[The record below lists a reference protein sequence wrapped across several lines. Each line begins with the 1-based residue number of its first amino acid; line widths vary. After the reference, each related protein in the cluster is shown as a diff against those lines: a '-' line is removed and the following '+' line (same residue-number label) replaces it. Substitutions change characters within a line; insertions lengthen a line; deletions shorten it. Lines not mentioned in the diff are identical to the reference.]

1 MSTHTSFIYRRY
13 GVWYS
18 KYYRPGANES
28 AYDDV
33 IAEYKRRDLPLNV
46 LVMDVGW
53 HIEENARKPGHPECV
68 GYVAPPPFVNG

>member
-1 MSTHTSFIYRRY
+1 MSTHIALINRRY

-28 AYDDV
+28 TYNDV

-46 LVMDVGW
+46 LVMDVG
-53 HIEENARKPGHPECV
+53 
-68 GYVAPPPFVNG
+68 